1 MNLQL
6 AFKIL
11 IWLLGGGFLLAS
23 CFPRRKM
30 RVLGKTRE
38 RWSLSAA
45 LILLIPLTYW
55 CAMRSTAYGD
65 TEFYRTSF
73 NQAPSSVWEIPAYM
87 NAQPKDAGFYGFS
100 ALLKCLFGGNFRVYF
115 FLLAAIQIVCVAM
128 VYRKYS
134 RNYWL
139 SIFLFVASTDYTS
152 WMYNG
157 TRQFMAVVIIFA
169 ALPLLLK
176 KRYLWTA
183 VLILFAS
190 VFHQSALLMLPV
202 IFLVQGKAWNKKT
215 NLVLL
220 GVLLAVLFVGEFT
233 NFLDTLMEDTQYE
246 NVVSDWQ
253 TSGDDG
259 TNLLRVLVYAVPTIL
274 AFVYRR
280 VLQESRN
287 PLINLCVNMSII
299 STGIYIL
306 SMFTSGIFIG
316 RLPIYMSLYLYIL
329 LPWEIRHFFPRKW
342 QFPIT
347 TAACTLYTLF
357 YFYSYL

>member
-6 AFKIL
+6 ALKIL
-11 IWLLGGGFLLAS
+11 IWLLGGGFLLAI
-23 CFPRRKM
+23 CFPRRNM

-45 LILLIPLTYW
+45 LLLVLPLIYW
-55 CAMRSTAYGD
+55 CAQRSTLFGD
-65 TEFYRTSF
+65 TEFYRMSF
-73 NQAPSSVWEIPAYM
+73 VRAPSSLWEIPAYM
-87 NAQPKDAGFYGFS
+87 EAQPKDAGFFGFS
-100 ALLKCLFGGNFRVYF
+100 ALLKCIFGDNFRVYF
-115 FLLAAIQIVCVAM
+115 FLLAAIQMICVAM

-139 SIFLFVASTDYTS
+139 SIFLFVASTDYTA
-152 WMYNG
+152 WMFNG
-157 TRQFMAVVIIFA
+157 TRQFLAVVIIFA
-169 ALPLLLK
+169 ALPLLLR
-176 KRYLWTA
+176 KRHIWTI

-233 NFLDTLMEDTQYE
+233 DFLDTLMEDTQYE
-246 NVVSDWQ
+246 NVVTDWR

-259 TNLLRVLVYAVPTIL
+259 TNALRVLVYSVPTLL
-274 AFVYRR
+274 AFVYRKTLR
-280 VLQESRN
+280 ESRN

-329 LPWEIRHFFPRKW
+329 LPWEIRHFFHRKW
-342 QFPIT
+342 QMPIT
-347 TAACTLYTLF
+347 VATCTLYSLF

>member
-1 MNLQL
+1 MTIQL
-6 AFKIL
+6 ALKIL
-11 IWLLGGGFLLAS
+11 IWLFCGLLLS
-23 CFPRRKM
+23 TFFPRREM
-30 RVLGKTRE
+30 QVLGKTRK
-38 RWSLSAA
+38 RWSLWPVFL
-45 LILLIPLTYW
+45 LILPLIYW
-55 CAMRSTAYGD
+55 CAHRTFAYGD
-65 TEFYRTSF
+65 TEFYRMSF
-73 NQAPSSVWEIPAYM
+73 ADAPSSLWEIPAYM
-87 NAQPKDAGFYGFS
+87 ESQPKDAGFYGFS
-100 ALLKCLFGGNFRVYF
+100 ALLKCIFGSDVRVYF
-115 FLLAAIQIVCVAM
+115 FLLGAIQMTLLAL

-134 RNYWL
+134 RNFWL
-139 SIFLFVASTDYTS
+139 SMFLFVASTDYTS

-176 KRYLWTA
+176 KRYLWT
-183 VLILFAS
+183 VLLILFAS

-220 GVLLAVLFVGEFT
+220 AVLLAVLFVGEFT
-233 NFLDTLMEDTQYE
+233 DFLDNLMEDTQYK
-246 NVVSDWQ
+246 NVVSDWKS
-253 TSGDDG
+253 SGDDG
-259 TNLLRVLVYAVPTIL
+259 TNVLRVLVYAVPTIL
-274 AFVYRR
+274 AFIYRK
-280 VLQESRN
+280 VLRESRN

-342 QFPIT
+342 QMPIT
-347 TAACTLYTLF
+347 VATCTLYSLF